1 MIDVLNDGISSIQ
14 LINMSGS
21 DKDLVDAARVSYGK
35 DNIDAPFSLKD
46 AKLVRR
52 LLTDNHGSVMEHTL
66 IKYRMTMPIF
76 LTRQVQRHRHS
87 SFNEISARYTEVNED
102 LFYVPPVVRAQA
114 KVNKQAS
121 AAATEEEVPGGFP
134 SVEVWSLS
142 AQEDFRRAWRY
153 SYNTYQRL
161 LAKGVARE
169 QARGVLPVGQYTSF
183 YMTVNLRSL
192 LHFCSLRLHEGAQ
205 WEIQKYAR
213 GMLSLAQGNFPVAVA
228 VFMDMNPDIF
238 PAEET
243 SFYEQAIQSLR

>member
-1 MIDVLNDGISSIQ
+1 MIDVLNDGISSVHLVEIT
-14 LINMSGS
+14 GT
-21 DKDLVDAARVSYGK
+21 DKSLVDAARVSYGK
-35 DNIDAPFSLKD
+35 DDIDAPFTLKD

-52 LLTDNHGSVMEHTL
+52 LLTDNHGSVMEHTM

-87 SFNEISARYTEVNED
+87 SFNEMSARYTEVDEN

-121 AAATEEEVPGGFP
+121 AAANELEVPGGFP
-134 SVEVWSLS
+134 SVQMWTLS
-142 AQEDFRRAWRY
+142 AQEDFRRSWEQ

-213 GMLSLAQGNFPVAVA
+213 AMLSLAKVNFPVTVA
-228 VFMDMNPDIF
+228 VFMDMNPEIF
-238 PAEET
+238 PVEET
-243 SFYEQAIQSLR
+243 TFYTQAIKSLR